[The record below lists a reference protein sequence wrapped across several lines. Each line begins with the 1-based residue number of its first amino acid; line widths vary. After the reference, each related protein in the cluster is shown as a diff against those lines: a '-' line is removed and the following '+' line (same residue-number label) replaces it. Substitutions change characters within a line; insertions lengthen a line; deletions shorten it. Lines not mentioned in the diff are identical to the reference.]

1 MTSEL
6 INKINQKSK
15 QAKFEASRNYRS
27 NAISCMPYEEVVVL
41 SPKYPDFIFLVH
53 KNMIFD
59 RNSVCDSSYDVYSFD
74 RNGNYVRKEEVEE
87 LGRDFFTTMKV
98 IKKL

>member
-1 MTSEL
+1 
-6 INKINQKSK
+6 
-15 QAKFEASRNYRS
+15 
-27 NAISCMPYEEVVVL
+27 
-41 SPKYPDFIFLVH
+41 
-53 KNMIFD
+53 
-59 RNSVCDSSYDVYSFD
+59 VYSFD

>member
-6 INKINQKSK
+6 INKINIKSK
-15 QAKFEASRNYRS
+15 RAKFDASRNYRS
-27 NAISCMPYEEVVVL
+27 NGISCVPYEEVVVL
-41 SPKYPDFIFLVH
+41 SEKYPDFIFLVH

-74 RNGNYVRKEEVEE
+74 RNGEYVRKEDVEE
-87 LGRDFFTTMKV
+87 IGRDFFTTMKV

>member
-1 MTSEL
+1 
-6 INKINQKSK
+6 
-15 QAKFEASRNYRS
+15 
-27 NAISCMPYEEVVVL
+27 
-41 SPKYPDFIFLVH
+41 
-53 KNMIFD
+53 MIFD